1 METESTCFV
10 AAPRKVIVDSH
21 RAYGAMIGVMQ
32 VQERDTKQQQSK
44 VDGDGVHCWS
54 VNKELSWRKQVE
66 CWRCSLAAI
75 EFIDAHKYRLPM
87 TCG

>member
-54 VNKELSWRKQVE
+54 VNKELRWRKQAE
-66 CWRCSLAAI
+66 CWRCSLAA
-75 EFIDAHKYRLPM
+75 EGLIDAHRCCLPM
-87 TCG
+87 TWG